1 MVVGSFSKAFA
12 ITGWRCGY
20 LLTNASVI
28 AEAMKI
34 QDCMLICASVPVQR
48 AVAAVLDVTPPIRCN
63 GSASFEAGAMF
74 WSTLRRIPAVAPVRP
89 SGGFLLMARLD
100 GVSDSKAAAL
110 ALIEQQHV
118 VTIPGVFFGR
128 AGEATSGSRTAR
140 RHESASKRR
149 ARESPSFSSQLR

>member
-74 WSTLRRIPAVAPVRP
+74 WSTRCGEFRQSRR
-89 SGGFLLMARLD
+89 SGHRAAFCD
-100 GVSDSKAAAL
+100 G
-110 ALIEQQHV
+110 
-118 VTIPGVFFGR
+118 
-128 AGEATSGSRTAR
+128 ATRWRERFESGSACA
-140 RHESASKRR
+140 H
-149 ARESPSFSSQLR
+149 